1 MSNLAPIDDINLK
14 IFDEILEERFDS
26 INLDCLL
33 IVVIENVPSDVL
45 PHLAE
50 QYHIT
55 GNEGWIQALK
65 DSEKRNLIK
74 HSIKMHRYKG
84 TKFALEEIFK
94 ILDTEGNVEEWF
106 EYKGKP
112 YHFKI
117 SLDVSQKSLEE
128 NSINLLLLLIDEYKN
143 VRSKL
148 EKLNIYLTSLLNE
161 KIYTTAIF
169 AEKIEIPAGE
179 NV

>member
-1 MSNLAPIDDINLK
+1 
-14 IFDEILEERFDS
+14 
-26 INLDCLL
+26 
-33 IVVIENVPSDVL
+33 
-45 PHLAE
+45 
-50 QYHIT
+50 
-55 GNEGWIQALK
+55 
-65 DSEKRNLIK
+65 
-74 HSIKMHRYKG
+74 MHRYKG
-84 TKFALEEIFK
+84 TKFALEEVFK
-94 ILDTEGNVEEWF
+94 IIDIEGNVTEWF

-117 SLDVSQKSLEE
+117 SLDVSQKSLDE

-161 KIYTTAIF
+161 KIYTTMIF
-169 AEKIEIPAGE
+169 TEKIEIPAGE